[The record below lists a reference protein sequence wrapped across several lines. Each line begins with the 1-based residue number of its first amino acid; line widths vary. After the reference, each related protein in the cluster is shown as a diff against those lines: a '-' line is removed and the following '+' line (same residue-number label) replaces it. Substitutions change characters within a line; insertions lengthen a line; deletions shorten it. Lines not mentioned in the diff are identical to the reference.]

1 MKYSR
6 FIVLTITLCLTTIA
20 QAVTGYSCDF
30 ENAEDRA
37 RWTINPTSSPT
48 IYEKLTNKWYIGEL
62 GNNDPNGHYGLYI
75 SDDNGASNHYKNDGC
90 WNFAYDTIALSHLST
105 DDNYTIVFDYCG
117 MGNIASNFD
126 GIYLLWIPMTDPD
139 TGDSIPVL
147 SAAIP
152 GGSIPTIYNNYV
164 IQLQPTALIDYVGGT
179 TTWRQCVATIPNKKC
194 DGKPHYLAF
203 VWTNTSAQA
212 QQPGGMIDNIAIMDT
227 RPCNAPYSLSLDITG
242 NVSTLTW
249 KGDASTYEVLAYSYE
264 TDTWYGPTLVNQK
277 TTSFA
282 SLPIGQTD
290 FTVRAKCNDD
300 LYSLKTT
307 ISKLIY
313 YPDEMCVD
321 YLNLENAKCYIGV
334 TNTSSDTRTFNNF
347 TPTPPVDEGPSQKTS
362 RHTIHFDRSEVEPR
376 TGGLAKTIPDGE
388 LASVRL
394 GNWDNKCGTERIEFS
409 FNVDTI
415 NYPVLLLKYMPLLEA
430 PGHSDKENPRFKLDI
445 LIGNKSIGE
454 CGQADFNCND
464 VYKSGAL
471 LPGAEQQGWHITSKD
486 VAQTSADIVWKEWTT
501 VGVNLKDPEYQGKKL
516 TIRLTT
522 FDCTLGAHCGYA
534 YFTLGC
540 SDGQLKGMKCDAV
553 NPIFDAPDGFVYRWM
568 YAYNEQYRKADGSVD
583 EKYVLGR
590 SQKYEAGY
598 HDDSLYVV
606 DCMFVQDT
614 TCYFSLYAST
624 LATNPIS
631 VAKSYRSGMDCDAV
645 TYTMHLDGSNSY
657 VQEIDHVTADTIVST
672 RHKIQY
678 YEWNF
683 GDGQKSYQPV
693 VDHVFQA
700 LPDKDT
706 TYQVV
711 LTTRYLTCEETDTLN
726 LKLPAL
732 KYFTD
737 TTIAYLCDADKASGK
752 GYTWQGK
759 RYTDYVV
766 LDSVTVP
773 SHLSCD
779 TIHFFSLREPNRDTV
794 RALIFDYET
803 YNFHGTEY
811 NKNGEYHYISESCDT
826 AAVLFLSIYET
837 LEAKLLTTNYIAC
850 QGDASFAFDVQILK
864 GHSRL
869 YSNVFEDSTL
879 LPSVH
884 RAEIPYVG
892 LTPNIVV
899 PLPAD
904 LYPNIYKGVL
914 TMHDTL
920 PEQDVKMPYTL
931 EMRYPAT
938 VLTQRWND
946 VIAVKNAEYND
957 VYNPGEGYDFTTYQ
971 WYKNGEPISGATM
984 SYLYVKDGLDFSATY
999 SAEITR
1005 ADGQKLMT
1013 CNFTPVQVK
1022 QIAKLPSLLPVGT
1035 KIQVQGKGMAR
1046 WFTPL
1051 GVSVSEQQYNNSEV
1065 VAPASAGTY
1074 LLQLI
1079 PTDETSQPSAH
1090 RIVVH

>member
-1 MKYSR
+1 MKHCR
-6 FIVLTITLCLTTIA
+6 ILTLLITALVTLSA
-20 QAVTGYSCDF
+20 HAVKNYSCDF
-30 ENAEDRA
+30 ETATERA
-37 RWTINPTSSPT
+37 RWTLNPVANQSQLD
-48 IYEKLTNKWYIGEL
+48 KLANKWYIGAL
-62 GNNDPNGHYGLYI
+62 GNNDPTGNYGLYI
-75 SDDNGASNHYKNDGC
+75 SDDAGVSAHYTNKGC
-90 WNFAYDTIALSHLST
+90 WVFAYDTITLDHLST
-105 DDNYTIVFDYCG
+105 TDDYTISFDYCA
-117 MGNIASNFD
+117 MGNEASNFD
-126 GIYLLWIPMTDPD
+126 GIYLLWIPVVDPD
-139 TGDSIPVL
+139 TRDSIKVASNAT
-147 SAAIP
+147 SAGIP
-152 GGSIPTIYNNYV
+152 PIYEDY
-164 IQLQPTALIDYVGGT
+164 IIELQPKSMISYVGGT
-179 TTWRQCVATIPNKKC
+179 TTWKTCIATIPNEQC
-194 DGKPHYLAF
+194 DGTKHYLAF
-203 VWTNTSAQA
+203 VWANTSAREQE
-212 QQPGGMIDNIAIMDT
+212 PGGMIDNIAIMDT
-227 RPCNAPYSLSLDITG
+227 RPCDAPTKLALDIEG
-242 NVSTLTW
+242 NVATLTW
-249 KGDASTYEVLAYSYE
+249 EGTADEYEVTAYSYE
-264 TDTWYGPTLVNQK
+264 TSTWFGPTIVTGK

-282 SLPIGQTD
+282 GLPVGQTD
-290 FTVRAKCNDD
+290 FTVRAKCQAD
-300 LYSLKTT
+300 LYSLKTS
-307 ISKLIY
+307 ISKLMY

-321 YLNLENAKCYIGV
+321 YLNLDNAKCYTG
-334 TNTSSDTRTFNNF
+334 TGFSSSDNFNNYVLGA
-347 TPTPPVDEGPSQKTS
+347 PVDFGPANSLS
-362 RHTIHFDRSEVEPR
+362 RHTIHFDKSERDIHTE
-376 TGGLAKTIPDGE
+376 GLLPTIPEGE

-394 GNWDNKCGTERIEFS
+394 GNWENGNQTERIEYS
-409 FNVDTI
+409 FDVDTI
-415 NYPVLLLKYMPLLEA
+415 DYSVLLLKYA
-430 PGHSDKENPRFKLDI
+430 PVFENGSGHGDNVQPRFKLDI
-445 LIGNKSIGE
+445 RIGNTSIGE
-454 CGQADFNCND
+454 CGQADFNVNSA
-464 VYKSGAL
+464 YQSGGTL
-471 LPGAEQQGWHITSKD
+471 KPGAAAQGWHITPKENANLRNAD
-486 VAQTSADIVWKEWTT
+486 VVWKEWTT
-501 VGVNLKDPEYQGKKL
+501 VGVNLKYPEYQGKKL
-516 TIRLTT
+516 TVRLTT
-522 FDCTLGAHCGYA
+522 FDCAQIEHSGYA
-534 YFTLGC
+534 YFTLSC
-540 SDGQLKGMKCDAV
+540 SDGQLKGMKCDAI
-553 NPIFDAPDGFVYRWM
+553 NPTFEAPDGFVYRWI

-645 TYTMHLDGSNSY
+645 TYTMHLDGSDSY
-657 VQEIDHVTADTIVST
+657 VQEIDHVTADTIVSA

-678 YEWNF
+678 YEWDF

-726 LKLPAL
+726 LRLPAL
-732 KYFTD
+732 RYFTD

-826 AAVLFLSIYET
+826 AAVLYLSIYET

-971 WYKNGEPISGATM
+971 WFKNGEPISGATL
-984 SYLYVKDGLDFSATY
+984 SYLYVKEGLDFSATY